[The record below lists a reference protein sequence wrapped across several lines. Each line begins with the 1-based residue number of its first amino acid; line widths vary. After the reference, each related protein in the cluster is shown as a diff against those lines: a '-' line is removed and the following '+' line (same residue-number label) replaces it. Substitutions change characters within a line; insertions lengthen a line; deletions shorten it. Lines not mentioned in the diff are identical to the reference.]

1 VLSITDRVVD
11 YGHTVVKSLEKVGV
25 RATLDQRNQK
35 LGFKVRESQLQKIP
49 VLAVI
54 GDQEAEAGS
63 VAPRFRGEKNT
74 EAEPLDVFVQRV
86 AKLAEL
92 PSRARESSPTPDGTR
107 ENETHHAEN

>member
-1 VLSITDRVVD
+1 MLSITDRVVD

-25 RATLDQRNQK
+25 RATLDQRNEK

-92 PSRARESSPTPDGTR
+92 PSRARESSPTPD
-107 ENETHHAEN
+107 